1 MCKNQ
6 SKDSIQLY
14 GLMLT
19 LIYFI
24 FLIVNIFLAGF
35 DFKESHQNWAE
46 GPYKVI
52 GILQLVVVCVGFI
65 LVILGIL
72 AFKVFKENTGINAIV
87 RKKNYIKIIFYI
99 TKKNSFQYYFYYHLY
114 LQCQY
119 VF

>member
-6 SKDSIQLY
+6 SKDSIQSY
-14 GLMLT
+14 GLILT

-52 GILQLVVVCVGFI
+52 GILQLISVCVGFI
-65 LVILGIL
+65 IVILGIL
-72 AFKVFKENTGINAIV
+72 VFKILKDKTGFTAIV
-87 RKKNYIKIIFYI
+87 RKKNYI
-99 TKKNSFQYYFYYHLY
+99 
-114 LQCQY
+114 
-119 VF
+119 